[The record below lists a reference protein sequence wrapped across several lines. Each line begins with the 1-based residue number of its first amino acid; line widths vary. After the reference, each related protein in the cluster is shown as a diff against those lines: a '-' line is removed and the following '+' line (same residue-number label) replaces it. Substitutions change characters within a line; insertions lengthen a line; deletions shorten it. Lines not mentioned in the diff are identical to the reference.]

1 MLSLLF
7 DTHTFQVARLLW
19 LKRYRGVYPDYRGDI
34 GLACMLVH
42 TIQVNNS
49 TVLSTNDQHRVL
61 GQTFNRRN
69 FHMIDLYHI
78 AFLSDDSILCIRLL
92 FTIQQATQ
100 KHKKRIL
107 YFHCFISFISYT
119 GLKF

>member
-49 TVLSTNDQHRVL
+49 PVLSTNDQHRIL

-69 FHMIDLYHI
+69 FHMIDLHHI
-78 AFLSDDSILCIRLL
+78 AFLSDDPILCIRLL
-92 FTIQQATQ
+92 FTIQQAAQ
-100 KHKKRIL
+100 KHKKKNTLFSLFYLNLRKSL
-107 YFHCFISFISYT
+107 S
-119 GLKF
+119 